1 MISDTVL
8 GLIGVVG
15 SLGLMAMGM
24 PIGFAMLICGLLG
37 YIYVMGAEGG
47 FHNAAVVAYRTI
59 ANYDLCVIP
68 LFVFMAAIILRTG
81 FASRLFR
88 MVYYWIGFLRGGLA
102 AATIGACAFF
112 AAASASS
119 VATAVTIGSVTFPEM
134 KKYGYDDG
142 FASGTI
148 AAGGTLG
155 ILIPPSGVLIM
166 YGVMAQQSIAE
177 LFVAGI
183 VPGIIMSSAFIA
195 YILTKGKIRPQIAPP
210 GPRFSFKERL
220 GQVANTWEMLSLIVF
235 VIGGLI
241 VGWFTPSEAGAAGA
255 AGAIALSLV
264 RRTLGWEAL
273 KEAVWE
279 TLLTTGMMYT
289 ILMGAQI
296 LGSFVT
302 LTALPMELGNWVA
315 SLGLPPKLKLMMIIS
330 VYLILGCFIDAMTM
344 ILLTIPVF
352 YPAIIQLGFDPICF
366 GIIVVIV
373 TEMALITP
381 PVGMNV
387 FVVSGITG
395 LPVKVVFKDIWPF
408 VGIMFAIACALVFAP
423 SIALILTRIV

>member
-1 MISDTVL
+1 MSDTAL
-8 GLIGVVG
+8 GLIGVIG
-15 SLGLMAMGM
+15 SLGLMAVGV

-37 YIYVMGAEGG
+37 YIYVMGVEGG
-47 FHNAAVVAYRTI
+47 LHNAAVAAYGTI

-68 LFVFMAAIILRTG
+68 LFIFMAAVILRTG
-81 FASRLFR
+81 FASRLFK
-88 MVYYWIGFLRGGLA
+88 MVYYWIGFLPGGLA
-102 AATIGACAFF
+102 AATIGASSFF

-142 FASGTI
+142 FASGAI

-166 YGVMAQQSIAE
+166 YGVMTQQSIGD

-183 VPGIIMSSAFIA
+183 VPGVIMSCAFVT
-195 YILTKGKIRPQIAPP
+195 YILIKGRVKTQIAPP
-210 GPRFSFKERL
+210 GPRFSFGERL

-255 AGAIALSLV
+255 AGALALSLA
-264 RRTLGWEAL
+264 RRTFGWRAL
-273 KEAVWE
+273 REAVWE

-289 ILMGAQI
+289 ILIGAQI

-302 LTALPMELGNWVA
+302 LTALPMELGSWVA
-315 SLGLPPKLKLMMIIS
+315 GLGLPPISKLLMIIL
-330 VYLILGCFIDAMTM
+330 VYLILGCFIDAMT
-344 ILLTIPVF
+344 IVLLTIPVF
-352 YPAIIQLGFDPICF
+352 YPAIVQLGYDPVVF
-366 GIIVVIV
+366 GIIVVII

-387 FVVSGITG
+387 FVVSGVTG
-395 LPVKVVFKDIWPF
+395 LPVKVVFKDVWPF
-408 VGIMFAIACALVFAP
+408 VGIMAATACALILVP
-423 SIALILTRIV
+423 SIALILT